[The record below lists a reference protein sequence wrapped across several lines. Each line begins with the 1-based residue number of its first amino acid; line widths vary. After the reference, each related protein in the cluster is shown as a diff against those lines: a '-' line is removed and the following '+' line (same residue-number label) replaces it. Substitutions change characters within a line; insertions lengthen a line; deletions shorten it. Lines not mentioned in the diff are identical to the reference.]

1 MQEWHLNWHD
11 HGTIFDLKAR
21 VFGSTIPL
29 SQVDC
34 TPIYPRTHSHNDTDC
49 HFVLTSPQAVK
60 KSLWGTTPHMA
71 SKLRNFSVKN
81 EWQPER
87 EIVCPVWKD
96 VRDCRCYCDQS
107 PMRMAGGLFF
117 TDVEEGSRRQPA
129 GTGADGFYECKHS
142 SRLLG
147 TRTPP

>member
-34 TPIYPRTHSHNDTDC
+34 TLIYPRTLSQWHWLPFCVNKPTSC
-49 HFVLTSPQAVK
+49 KEEFVRHHTWHPNC
-60 KSLWGTTPHMA
+60 
-71 SKLRNFSVKN
+71 NFSVKN

-87 EIVCPVWKD
+87 KIVCPVWKD
-96 VRDCRCYCDQS
+96 VRDCRCSCDQS
-107 PMRMAGGLFF
+107 PMRMEGGLFF
-117 TDVEEGSRRQPA
+117 IDVEEGSGRQPA
-129 GTGADGFYECKHS
+129 WTGADVFYECKHS